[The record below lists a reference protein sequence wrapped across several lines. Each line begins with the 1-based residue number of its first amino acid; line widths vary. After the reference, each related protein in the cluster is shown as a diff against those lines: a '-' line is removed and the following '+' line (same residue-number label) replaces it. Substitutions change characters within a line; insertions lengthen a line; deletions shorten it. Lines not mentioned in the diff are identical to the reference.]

1 MIRDIVKNLE
11 KGKYLL
17 ETINDETYSNKTIAP
32 YYSSIGSHTRHV
44 LDMFNSVF
52 RDLETGCIDLTKR
65 DRNSNIES
73 YTTYG
78 LEYYNSIINKLEEIQ
93 VSDLEKVV
101 DVVDDLGGG
110 CCTVKTTLGGIIAQ
124 CQSHAIHHFATIG
137 YMLHCLNVCLPIDSF
152 GVNPTTPKEQLV
164 SKSA

>member
-1 MIRDIVKNLE
+1 MITSIIKNLE

-17 ETINDETYSNKTIAP
+17 ETINDETYSNKSIAP

-52 RDLETGCIDLTKR
+52 RDYNTGSIDLTKR
-65 DRNSNIES
+65 DRNSNIET

-78 LEYYNSIINKLEEIQ
+78 LEYYNTIISE
-93 VSDLEKVV
+93 LEKIEASNLEVV
-101 DVVDDLGGG
+101 LDVVDDLGDG
-110 CCTVKTTLGGIIAQ
+110 CCTVKTTLGAILAQ

-137 YMLHCLNVCLPIDSF
+137 YMLHCLDVCLPIDSF

-164 SKSA
+164 NKN